1 MANGL
6 CARRRSALALSG
18 LTAFAFVCFYGTGP
32 AVAADRMVLAENF
45 TATW

>member
-1 MANGL
+1 MAKTL
-6 CARRRSALALSG
+6 SARRKIVLALS
-18 LTAFAFVCFYGTGP
+18 AFTTFALILLGGTGP